1 MKNLALKL
9 IKQFDREDFEN
20 IFVVQNDPKSPI
32 SEAFRTL
39 RTNIKFSSLDKPL
52 KTILITSPI
61 PEAGKSSISINLA
74 LTIAQDKNK
83 VILVD
88 ADLRKPTIHKLF
100 KQDNKIGLTNILV
113 EDKKINEVIRKM
125 SDIDP
130 NLYFISSGPIPP
142 NPSELLGSNKMKE
155 VLQELQNQ
163 ADIVLFDSPPVIA
176 VTDAL
181 VLANQVDGVV
191 LVLNFGEVTRDTAK
205 QAKQLLE
212 KVKAKILG
220 VVLNK
225 IDFEKEGRYYPY
237 YYYYYY
243 GDEKKKKKKIK
254 NE

>member
-1 MKNLALKL
+1 MALK
-9 IKQFDREDFEN
+9 IEQFERKDFEN

-39 RTNIKFSSLDKPL
+39 RTNIKFSSLDKPI
-52 KTILITSPI
+52 KTLLITSPI

-74 LTIAQDKNK
+74 LTMAQDKYK

-88 ADLRKPTIHKLF
+88 SDLRKPTIHKIF
-100 KQDNKIGLTNILV
+100 QQDNKTGLTNILV
-113 EDKKINEVIRKM
+113 EDKKINEVMRKVA
-125 SDIDP
+125 DVDP
-130 NLYFISSGPIPP
+130 NLYFIPSGPIPP

-155 VLQELQNQ
+155 LLKELQEQ
-163 ADIVLFDSPPVIA
+163 ADFIIFDSPPVIA

-181 VLANQVDGVV
+181 VLATQVDGVV
-191 LVLNFGEVTRDTAK
+191 LILNFGEVTRDVAK
-205 QAKQLLE
+205 QTKQLLE

-225 IDFEKEGRYYPY
+225 IDMQKEGHYYPY

-243 GDEKKKKKKIK
+243 GDEKKKRKK
-254 NE
+254 

>member
-1 MKNLALKL
+1 MK
-9 IKQFDREDFEN
+9 DFEN

-32 SEAFRTL
+32 SEAYRTL

-52 KTILITSPI
+52 KTLLITSPI
-61 PEAGKSSISINLA
+61 PEAGKSSVCINLA

-83 VILVD
+83 VILID
-88 ADLRKPTIHKLF
+88 ADLRKPVIHKILQ
-100 KQDNKIGLTNILV
+100 QDNKTGLTNILV
-113 EDKKINEVIRKM
+113 EDKKIKEVMRRVT
-125 SDIDP
+125 DIEP

-155 VLQELQNQ
+155 VLMELQNQ
-163 ADIVLFDSPPVIA
+163 ADFIIFDSPPVIA

-191 LVLNFGEVTRDTAK
+191 LVLDFGEVTREAAK
-205 QAKQLLE
+205 QTKQLLE

-220 VVLNK
+220 AVLNQ
-225 IDFEKEGRYYPY
+225 IDMEKEGYSYP

-243 GDEKKKKKKIK
+243 GDEKKKRKK
-254 NE
+254 

>member
-1 MKNLALKL
+1 MALKL
-9 IKQFDREDFEN
+9 KQFDIKDFEN

-39 RTNIKFSSLDKPL
+39 RTNIKFSSLDNKPL

-61 PEAGKSSISINLA
+61 PGDGKSSICINLA
-74 LTIAQDKNK
+74 ITIAQDKNK

-88 ADLRKPTIHKLF
+88 TDLRKPMIHKLF

-113 EDKKINEVIRKM
+113 EDKKIKEVIRKM
-125 SDIDP
+125 SDVDP
-130 NLYFISSGPIPP
+130 NLYFIPSGPIPP

-191 LVLNFGEVTRDTAK
+191 LVLNFGEVSRDVAK
-205 QAKQLLE
+205 QTKQLLE

-220 VVLNK
+220 AVLNK
-225 IDFEKEGRYYPY
+225 IDFEKEGSYYPY

-243 GDEKKKKKKIK
+243 GDDKKKRRK
-254 NE
+254 

>member
-1 MKNLALKL
+1 MVNLLQAKL
-9 IKQFDREDFEN
+9 INLINTHGREC
-20 IFVVQNDPKSPI
+20 VVN
-32 SEAFRTL
+32 
-39 RTNIKFSSLDKPL
+39 N
-52 KTILITSPI
+52 
-61 PEAGKSSISINLA
+61 
-74 LTIAQDKNK
+74 
-83 VILVD
+83 
-88 ADLRKPTIHKLF
+88 
-100 KQDNKIGLTNILV
+100 
-113 EDKKINEVIRKM
+113 
-125 SDIDP
+125 
-130 NLYFISSGPIPP
+130 
-142 NPSELLGSNKMKE
+142 NKMKE

-191 LVLNFGEVTRDTAK
+191 LILDFGEVTRDAAK

-243 GDEKKKKKKIK
+243 GDEKKKRRK
-254 NE
+254 